1 MKKITAIIL
10 GIAIIAIGGIFVI
23 AQTAQT
29 GEGGTEKRG
38 GKRGAGMHR
47 GMGGGMHGGGG
58 MMFRG
63 LDLTDEQKAQMK
75 AIHEANKGTMQPLME
90 AMKAN
95 RQRMQEATAN
105 GAFDEATVTAIANE
119 HGTLS
124 AQMMVARQR
133 VMSQTFAILTPEQK
147 AKAAEMRQKRGEGFK
162 GRGMRR
168 GGKASGGETAN
179 D

>member
-29 GEGGTEKRG
+29 GDGGTEKRW
-38 GKRGAGMHR
+38 GKRGGGMHR
-47 GMGGGMHGGGG
+47 GMGGGMHGGG

-63 LDLTDEQKAQMK
+63 LDLTDEQKAQIK

-119 HGTLS
+119 HGTLA

-168 GGKASGGETAN
+168 GGKSGGGETAN
-179 D
+179 E

>member
-1 MKKITAIIL
+1 MKKITALIL

-23 AQTAQT
+23 AQTADS
-29 GEGGTEKRG
+29 GEGTEKRW
-38 GKRGAGMHR
+38 GKRGGGGMHR
-47 GMGGGMHGGGG
+47 GMRGGMGGGG

-75 AIHEANKGTMQPLME
+75 AIHEANKGSMQPLME

-105 GAFDEATVTAIANE
+105 GNFDEAAVTAIANE
-119 HGTLS
+119 HAALS
-124 AQMMVARQR
+124 AQMMVARER
-133 VMSQTFAILTPEQK
+133 IKAQTFAILTDEQK
-147 AKAAEMRQKRGEGFK
+147 VKAAEMRQNRGEGFK

-168 GGKASGGETAN
+168 GGKGQGGQTAN
-179 D
+179 E